1 MLRRFLAY
9 GLTVESDFDIPEFDR
24 LPIDPSREHTDVR
37 LRLAAEPIEGF
48 RVSEYSEAL
57 PPPRV
62 TVHGSSCVLRIC
74 DGQSIE
80 LWETE
85 PFDRDLNRAVLVG
98 IGFSVLLYQRG
109 LWPLHVSAVR
119 TGAGVWLFGGASGA
133 GKSTLATWL
142 HMRHGLEH
150 LGDDAG
156 VVTATESGFHFD
168 CGSRAARLIP
178 ETAAVLIDD
187 IDERQA
193 IPTPSQDGKVKIRL
207 NGPSH
212 RAVPVLGLV
221 MLGERAEGQAATVS
235 ELTGARALA
244 AVREVIYRPFGGLDL
259 RSAADT
265 FAFCGAFSRQVP
277 IYEFSRRKD
286 FSAIESESSPL
297 LSLILGEPARR
308 MDPLRRHAQNAG

>member
-1 MLRRFLAY
+1 M
-9 GLTVESDFDIPEFDR
+9 T
-24 LPIDPSREHTDVR
+24 
-37 LRLAAEPIEGF
+37 LRLAAEPIEGY

-62 TVHGSSCVLRIC
+62 TVHGSCCVLRIC

-119 TGAGVWLFGGASGA
+119 TDAGVWLFGGASGA

-142 HMRHGLEH
+142 HMRQGLDH

-156 VVTATESGFHFD
+156 VVCRSDPGFRFD
-168 CGSRAARLIP
+168 CGSRAVRLAP

-193 IPTPSQDGKVKIRL
+193 IPTPSEDGKVKIRL
-207 NGPSH
+207 NGPAH

-221 MLGERAEGQAATVS
+221 MLSDRAEEQAATVR
-235 ELTGARALA
+235 ELTGASALA

-265 FAFCGAFSRQVP
+265 FAFCGEFSRQVP
-277 IYEFSRRKD
+277 VYEFRRRKD

-297 LSLILGEPARR
+297 LSLIHGESAVRTDR
-308 MDPLRRHAQNAG
+308 LRHCASNAG